1 MEKNILCIA
10 IMASLLT
17 GCISSK
23 VNNAH
28 TTSANLSQ
36 DIDKFVMLSNTSIEL
51 NKALAL
57 KEQDHQLGNG
67 LFPSMSL
74 RKTDRESTVKYNT
87 FQTYDL
93 IYSNKEVN
101 EAYKKQ
107 NQLLMEY
114 FKNLPLIL
122 EDKSVDVAG
131 LVKNVD
137 YLNQVIE
144 KNVSEDGQVNVGIN
158 EVEKDLITKTISS
171 GFKFHQYKVFKNAI
185 HEQFPIIIEALYW
198 QKVLFKDNANY
209 ISDNHLNEKYSFEYR
224 NIEKNLLNQ
233 FNVYDDLR
241 VRGGKPVPTYNLKEI
256 KNLDEL
262 SSQPYTYFNY
272 LKPVDYKYDEP
283 TVKSATYIKICEND
297 KNKQENEFSKFVT
310 QNKNNLVEI
319 KDVSQEPPTF
329 QYVFYDVER
338 KYLQSGDQLI
348 CELINVVGLM
358 QENKFDDV
366 KLKGLEKYLSN
377 YDELLKY
384 FSNLYLPKKEEK

>member
-1 MEKNILCIA
+1 MDKNILCIA
-10 IMASLLT
+10 VMATLLT
-17 GCISSK
+17 GCISNK
-23 VNNAH
+23 VNHAH
-28 TTSANLSQ
+28 TTAVNLSQ
-36 DIDKFVMLSNTSIEL
+36 DMEKFVLLSNTSIEL

-67 LFPSMSL
+67 LLPKISL
-74 RKTDRESTVKYNT
+74 SKTDRETTVKYNT
-87 FQTYDL
+87 FHAYDL

-101 EAYKKQ
+101 EAFTKQ
-107 NQLLMEY
+107 NQLLVEY
-114 FKNLPLIL
+114 FKNLSPIL

-131 LVKNVD
+131 LVKNID

-144 KNVSEDGQVNVGIN
+144 KNVSEDGQVNGGLN
-158 EVEKDLITKTISS
+158 EVEVDLITKTLSS
-171 GFKFHQYKVFKNAI
+171 GFKFHQYKVFENAI
-185 HEQFPIIIEALYW
+185 REQFPIIIEALYW
-198 QKVLFKDNANY
+198 QKVLFNDNADY
-209 ISDNHLNEKYSFEYR
+209 ISGNHLNENFALEYR

-256 KNLDEL
+256 KKFDEL
-262 SSQPYTYFNY
+262 TSQPYTYFNY
-272 LKPVDYKYDEP
+272 LKPVDYKYEEP
-283 TVKSATYIKICEND
+283 SVKSASYIKICEID
-297 KNKQENEFSKFVT
+297 KNKQENEFSNFIT
-310 QNKNNLVEI
+310 QNKNNLVEV
-319 KDVSQEPPTF
+319 KDVSQAPPTF

-348 CELINVVGLM
+348 CELINIVGLM

-384 FSNLYLPKKEEK
+384 FSNLYLPKKEDE